1 MPARRPGPRHAGG
14 VQPDTELHARLFDP
28 DDAEPTASMI
38 ARTLTASNAAD
49 YSPDVIES
57 LVAWYSPEGLRGRIP
72 FSTRLVVTDA
82 DGAIVGT
89 AARRENRLEGF
100 FVEPS
105 WQGGGI
111 GRFLLEGLEADARFH
126 AMRALCVDS
135 SLTAVG
141 FYEACGFV
149 ASGPARD
156 LGEGLVVP
164 LRKVLDA

>member
-1 MPARRPGPRHAGG
+1 M
-14 VQPDTELHARLFDP
+14 QPDTELHARLFDA
-28 DDAEPTASMI
+28 DDAEATASMI
-38 ARTLTASNAAD
+38 ARTLAASSTRD
-49 YSPDVIES
+49 YSPDVIAA
-57 LVAWYSPEGLRGRIP
+57 LVAWYSPEGLRSRIP
-72 FSTRLVVTDA
+72 YSTRLIVTDA
-82 DGAIVGT
+82 NGTIVGT

-100 FVEPS
+100 FVDPD

-111 GRFLLEGLEADARFH
+111 GAFLLEGLEADARFH

-135 SLTAVG
+135 SVTAAG

-164 LRKVLDA
+164 MRKVLTDA